1 MKTFKSG
8 CGCEIHV
15 IKWSA
20 KANSVTVKN
29 CALHKSAPELL
40 EACKAIRCHT
50 DTCQFIL
57 FADRE
62 IPFPCNCGYALARTA
77 IRKAEGL

>member
-1 MKTFKSG
+1 MKTFKTN

-29 CALHKSAPELL
+29 CPLHKSASELL
-40 EACKAIRCHT
+40 DKCKQLVYQLEFHIEHNN
-50 DTCQFIL
+50 DFG
-57 FADRE
+57 ADRQRVSEAQE
-62 IPFPCNCGYALARTA
+62 IIAR
-77 IRKAEGL
+77 AEGRVGI